1 MARAPRRSCPPTR
14 APRRCSSRSPSLAAR
29 GPPPTAIP
37 LPPAADC
44 SEIYKGERLAQ
55 ITAPSA
61 SDRLTVG
68 QTLQIV
74 GSVWIDDFARYTLE
88 VGSGDNPSTWTPITA
103 AREQA
108 VDRALL
114 GVWNTTG
121 LQPGRYRLRLRVSD
135 SFENSQ
141 ESAPFM
147 VTLTAPATPTPA
159 ATATT
164 LPVASPTRPA
174 TTATPARTAV
184 PPTARPTQQPTPP
197 PKPQPQPPAPQ
208 PTPKPKA
215 YACVPLERAN
225 RNQSAPELL
234 RTTSRLHSLR
244 KTTPCRP
251 IPTHVPPA
259 TT

>member
-1 MARAPRRSCPPTR
+1 VPANARAWRIFVTFPEPRQ
-14 APRRCSSRSPSLAAR
+14 AWA
-29 GPPPTAIP
+29 TANGYP
-37 LPPAADC
+37 APPAADC

-68 QTLQIV
+68 QTIQIV

-135 SFENSQ
+135 SFENTQ

-147 VTLTAPATPTPA
+147 VTLTAPATPTPV
-159 ATATT
+159 ATPTA

-174 TTATPARTAV
+174 TTTTPAPTAI
-184 PPTARPTQQPTPP
+184 PPTPRPAQQQSTAP
-197 PKPQPQPPAPQ
+197 PKPQ

-215 YACVPLERAN
+215 
-225 RNQSAPELL
+225 
-234 RTTSRLHSLR
+234 
-244 KTTPCRP
+244 
-251 IPTHVPPA
+251 
-259 TT
+259 